1 MFLAQFHQDWLTEH
15 FEWLQ
20 GIDDV
25 AKKPGFRSRQMLVQR
40 CLMRKDPENLKTQ
53 TDQKLFG
60 DCDMNL
66 MNFDDEKKQSQK
78 KKSEAFIEEAIVLLN
93 KHHLQWCNELLTA
106 ASGGEAPF
114 DKIVALSPSQPS
126 SSRQS
131 VRTEPD

>member
-1 MFLAQFHQDWLTEH
+1 
-15 FEWLQ
+15 
-20 GIDDV
+20 
-25 AKKPGFRSRQMLVQR
+25 
-40 CLMRKDPENLKTQ
+40 MRKALVNLKTRI
-53 TDQKLFG
+53 DQKSFG
-60 DCDMNL
+60 DHDTNL
-66 MNFDDEKKQSQK
+66 VNFDDEKKESQK